1 MNTPGFDH
9 PWALLG
15 FAIFVPIILFYYFSP
30 QKKLIQKNLPQN
42 LRNQL
47 SVSRLFFMLFLAFS
61 MIALA
66 GPRWGTGEEAAR
78 EYRRAVDVILAL
90 DVSRSME
97 VRDGQGINGEIDDS
111 GNGDNTENSTPAG
124 VDNADAASSRME
136 RGLFIVKEAV
146 MAVPGMR
153 FGAAISRSMGIVA
166 VPLTWDSGAILAF
179 LDGAEYSL
187 TGRGTNLE
195 SLVDA
200 AAGAFQPSYP
210 SKRVIILVSDGE
222 ALSGSLKTAL
232 ERCKREGIAVV
243 SIALGSDEGGI
254 VPGGDGIISRRDP
267 ATMRM
272 ASGQTGGIYID
283 GNREDASRILTGHLR
298 SLAPG
303 LETRGNQTEGTA
315 RWFIFAILAIM
326 SFGTSKLSLLRLR
339 S

>member
-1 MNTPGFDH
+1 MNTPVFDH
-9 PWALLG
+9 PWALWG
-15 FAIFVPIILFYYFSP
+15 FAFFIPIILFFYFSP

-47 SVSRLFFMLFLAFS
+47 SASRLFFMLFLTFS
-61 MIALA
+61 IFALA
-66 GPRWGTGEEAAR
+66 GPRWGMGEKAAR

-111 GNGDNTENSTPAG
+111 DHDDTTEDSTPVSMGNTVAS
-124 VDNADAASSRME
+124 SSRME

-153 FGAAISRSMGIVA
+153 FGVAVSRSMGILA
-166 VPLTWDSGAILAF
+166 VPLTWDSGAIHAF
-179 LDGAEYSL
+179 LDGADSSL

-222 ALSGSLKTAL
+222 ALSGSLKTAI
-232 ERCKREGIAVV
+232 ERCKRDGIAVV
-243 SIALGSDEGGI
+243 SVALGSDEGGI
-254 VPGGDGIISRRDP
+254 VPGGDGIISRWDP
-267 ATMRM
+267 ALMRM

-283 GNREDASRILTGHLR
+283 GNRENASRILASHLR

-315 RWFIFAILAIM
+315 RWFIFALLAIIA
-326 SFGTSKLSLLRLR
+326 FGISKLSLLRLK
-339 S
+339 